1 MSEEKGNPRP
11 PPFVWRNLGRDVVI
25 CIIDLAL
32 LLVTMIL
39 IGFFVRFFILWGY
52 ACNCNVLCG
61 KDIVDIVKAVAW
73 PLCCSILIFIFRNA
87 ISRTLYEIPGFV
99 RRSWFRNGDMMTDPS
114 SNDSNVGD
122 SDDEHLSQQATGDK
136 PRMDPRFDAVKA
148 ERHALMQL
156 QREYG
161 ITVHRDK
168 SIENSRF
175 FFDGVMENEQNIF
188 GIEVKINANLKTWRE
203 VFNRVGVMYSGFSNE
218 CKKKFIFIACVCGED
233 NSETREGLLEIRT
246 EVPFRSIVKF
256 FTKPTSKS
264 NGDNQ

>member
-1 MSEEKGNPRP
+1 
-11 PPFVWRNLGRDVVI
+11 
-25 CIIDLAL
+25 
-32 LLVTMIL
+32 
-39 IGFFVRFFILWGY
+39 
-52 ACNCNVLCG
+52 
-61 KDIVDIVKAVAW
+61 
-73 PLCCSILIFIFRNA
+73 
-87 ISRTLYEIPGFV
+87 
-99 RRSWFRNGDMMTDPS
+99 MTNPS
-114 SNDSNVGD
+114 SDDSNVGD
-122 SDDEHLSQQATGDK
+122 SDDEHLSQQAIGDEK
-136 PRMDPRFDAVKA
+136 PRIDPRCDAVKA

-188 GIEVKINANLKTWRE
+188 GIEVKINADLKTWRE

-233 NSETREGLLEIRT
+233 NSGTREGLLEIRT
-246 EVPFRSIVKF
+246 GVPFRSIVKF
-256 FTKPTSKS
+256 FTKSTSKS